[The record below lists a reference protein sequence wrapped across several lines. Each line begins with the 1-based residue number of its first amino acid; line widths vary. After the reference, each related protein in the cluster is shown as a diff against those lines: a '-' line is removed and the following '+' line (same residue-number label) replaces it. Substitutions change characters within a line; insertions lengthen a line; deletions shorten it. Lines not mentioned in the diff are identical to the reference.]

1 MVMREFIEL
10 NKKYTVLSDFSDTLK
25 LYNIPGF
32 YFDKVRKHKNVYKL
46 FVQNDL
52 TEICMD
58 QCEIFFGHRLTA
70 NHIVRMPK
78 LKWIHLGTSGYD
90 KIDLNY
96 CKQNNICVTNSST
109 LLAESV
115 ASHALSF
122 LFTMQ
127 RWTHFNLT
135 QTDSNDFS
143 RKNFDQNFERI
154 LTPSSSKVLLF
165 GSGQASIK
173 LSGWLA
179 SLGFH
184 VGIVSLSNRQIQNL
198 APGIVQIQKNVVDQI
213 LNDQDYIINLLPFR
227 TDTYNYFDKEKFARF
242 SSKTNYISVG
252 RGKTTDEVAL
262 VESLTL
268 GQIGG
273 AGIDVFSNEPLNS
286 SSALFKCKNLLM
298 TPHVAAMSKD
308 YWQNQTKH
316 FLDNLEG
323 FSSGGTLQD
332 QITRS

>member
-1 MVMREFIEL
+1 
-10 NKKYTVLSDFSDTLK
+10 
-25 LYNIPGF
+25 
-32 YFDKVRKHKNVYKL
+32 
-46 FVQNDL
+46 
-52 TEICMD
+52 MD
-58 QCEIFFGHRLTA
+58 QCEIFFGHRITA
-70 NHIVRMPK
+70 KHIVRMSN
-78 LKWIHLGTSGYD
+78 LKWIHLGTSGYE

-96 CKQNNICVTNSST
+96 CEQNNICVTNSST

-115 ASHALSF
+115 ASHAISF
-122 LFTMQ
+122 LFTML

-135 QTDSNDFS
+135 QTDSSYFS

-154 LTPSSSKVLLF
+154 LTPSITKVLIF

-184 VGIVSLSNRQIQNL
+184 VGIVSLSNRIIPNL
-198 APGIVQIQKNVVDQI
+198 APGILQIQKDMVEEI
-213 LNDQDYIINLLPFR
+213 LHDQDYIINLLPFR
-227 TDTYNYFDKEKFARF
+227 TDTYNYFDQEKFARF
-242 SSKTNYISVG
+242 SKKTNYISVG

-262 VESLTL
+262 LESLSL

-273 AGIDVFSNEPLNS
+273 AGIDVFSSEPLNS

-308 YWQNQTKH
+308 YWENQTKH
-316 FLDNLEG
+316 FLKNLESY
-323 FSSGGTLQD
+323 SSGLTLQD